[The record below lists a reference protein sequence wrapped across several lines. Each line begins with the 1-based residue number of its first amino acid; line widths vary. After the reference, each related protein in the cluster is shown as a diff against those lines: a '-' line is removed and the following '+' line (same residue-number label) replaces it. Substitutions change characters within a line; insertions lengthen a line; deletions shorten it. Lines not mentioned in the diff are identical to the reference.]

1 MGEKPTGTERERERY
16 GFVTV
21 KVSHCSITSWKC
33 ATLSGSDNLI
43 WREK

>member
-16 GFVTV
+16 GFVT
-21 KVSHCSITSWKC
+21 VSHCSITSWKC